1 VTEPVGTPLDEDLI
15 RAALPPWPG
24 ELVVLAE
31 TGSTNADVRA
41 AALAGRAG
49 PGYVVIAE
57 RQSAG
62 RGRLDRTWTAAPGE
76 GLTFSALMR
85 PEHVPAERW
94 AWLPLLAGV
103 AVSDAVRGLRLKW
116 PNDVLDAAGGKV
128 AGILVERVDAPSG
141 PMAVVGIGI
150 NVSGAPEIP
159 GASSLARAGADD
171 VNRVTVLAAV
181 LTALANRFLAWH
193 AQGGD
198 AEASGLAAAYRAVS
212 ATLGAEVR
220 VDLPGGQVLTGRA
233 EAIGS
238 DGTLVVAAATGL
250 VRVAAGDVT
259 HVRAVTSGDAPAG
272 DAPAGGAPPG
282 DAPPGEPE

>member
-1 VTEPVGTPLDEDLI
+1 MSELVDSPLDEDLI
-15 RAALPPWPG
+15 RAALPTWPG
-24 ELVVLAE
+24 KLVVVAE

-41 AALAGRAG
+41 AALAGRAD
-49 PGYVVIAE
+49 PGYVVVAE
-57 RQSAG
+57 RQSEG

-76 GLTFSALMR
+76 GLTFSALLR
-85 PEHVPAERW
+85 PEHVPADRW

-103 AVSDAVRGLRLKW
+103 AVSDAVRGLRVKW

-128 AGILVERVDAPSG
+128 AGILVERIDAPSG

-150 NVSGAPEIP
+150 NVSGAPDIS

-171 VNRVTVLAAV
+171 VNRVSVLAAV

-193 AQGGD
+193 AEAGD
-198 AEASGLAAAYRAVS
+198 AEASGLIAAYRAVS

-220 VDLPGGQVLTGRA
+220 VDLPGGELLTGRA
-233 EAIGS
+233 EAIDS
-238 DGTLVVAAATGL
+238 DGTLVIAGATGL

-259 HVRAVTSGDAPAG
+259 HVRAVGSGAAPAG
-272 DAPAGGAPPG
+272 D
-282 DAPPGEPE
+282 PE